1 MNYSIRNNS
10 LICGKNIRF
19 KQWVYIQYCGKIT
32 DLGLKKSSCNVKK
45 VNTVLV
51 AMYGGFNQ
59 IGRTGLLKIPSAT
72 NQAISAIEVDDTII
86 RAEYLLH
93 VLNTRID
100 YWKKVAI
107 STRKDPNITKSDVE
121 NFPVNVPPLKFQDD
135 FLRSINLI
143 IDAKKIANKN
153 KSDFKKV
160 YTNVINM
167 IF

>member
-1 MNYSIRNNS
+1 
-10 LICGKNIRF
+10 
-19 KQWVYIQYCGKIT
+19 
-32 DLGLKKSSCNVKK
+32 
-45 VNTVLV
+45 
-51 AMYGGFNQ
+51 MYGGFNQ